1 MRDAIPGA
9 SPAYA
14 ESSGK
19 VCPGTKS
26 TVWGDGATVDMK
38 SISDSRFADS
48 TVLRL
53 IQSSLDDVRGYLKD
67 NLEWL
72 NVVAYALRNGTLKI
86 ATSPLCRDVTRHNF
100 RSTKVCLY
108 ISQ

>member
-38 SISDSRFADS
+38 SIRDSRLTES

-53 IQSSLDDVRGYLKD
+53 IQSSLNDVRGYLKD
-67 NLEWL
+67 NLERP
-72 NVVAYALRNGTLKI
+72 NVVAYALLNRK
-86 ATSPLCRDVTRHNF
+86 
-100 RSTKVCLY
+100 
-108 ISQ
+108 